1 MYVCVCIYTHVYM
14 THLYVTQ
21 SLSPFEKESL
31 DFIFY
36 KGTVVL
42 VWVSQKESL
51 KQSFSTTF
59 YLEGDSGKF

>member
-1 MYVCVCIYTHVYM
+1 M

-31 DFIFY
+31 DFTFY

-42 VWVSQKESL
+42 DWVSQKESL
-51 KQSFSTTF
+51 KQSFSATF